1 MRNRIF
7 TVVLM
12 VALALPAT
20 GVFAQEDDLETKVQ
34 TGWAALQKGDLKTAR
49 SAFQDV
55 IDASPVYDF
64 GWYALGQVATREGKL
79 DEAVTDFNKAIE
91 INADK
96 FEYHYGLSAAYRT
109 KEDYA
114 KAIATLNN
122 AETLATAPQ
131 TQYYLYL
138 ERGVSYLAIRQWDRA
153 AGDLEKATKLQ
164 PKDKMAN
171 QRFGMA
177 LFRLDDHKRAAEHL
191 RVAVAA
197 DPNDGTSQLYL
208 ARTSINLAQ
217 RERDPARKKGLYTEG
232 VKAASAANTL
242 SPGFEAQN
250 ILAKAYLGSGQYDKA
265 ARSFQKVVQTK
276 PKYCVA
282 RTNLGQAYVA
292 MEAWPQAI
300 TELETAV
307 ECDPKSTIALN
318 TLAFA
323 YIKEGKKDLAL
334 SSYETSYKLKADPS
348 VAANMEKVALNIEI
362 DQENLLIDSENE
374 QTRKRNEA
382 EQAAFDKKQAE
393 FEAEQ
398 KRIKEYKEKDN

>member
-7 TVVLM
+7 TVALL

-20 GVFAQEDDLETKVQ
+20 GALAQDDLTDKVNS
-34 TGWAALQKGDLKTAR
+34 GWAALQKGDLKVAR

-91 INADK
+91 INSDK
-96 FEYHYGLSAAYRT
+96 FEYHYGLAAAYRT
-109 KEDYA
+109 KEEYA
-114 KAIATLNN
+114 KAIATMNN
-122 AETLATAPQ
+122 AEALATAPQ

-138 ERGVSYLAIRQWDRA
+138 ERGISYLSIRQWDRA
-153 AGDLEKATKLQ
+153 AGDLEKAVKLQ
-164 PKDKMAN
+164 PADKMAN

-177 LFRLDDHKRAAEHL
+177 LFRMDDYQRAADHL
-191 RVAVAA
+191 RKAVAA
-197 DPNDGTSQLYL
+197 DPKDGTSQLYL

-217 RERDPARKKGLYTEG
+217 RERDPAKKKGLYAEG

-242 SPGFEAQN
+242 SPGFDAQN
-250 ILAKAYLGSGQYDKA
+250 LLAKAYLGSGQHELA
-265 ARSFQKVVQTK
+265 ARNFQKVVQAK
-276 PKYCVA
+276 PKYCFA
-282 RTNLGQAYVA
+282 RTNLGQAYVG
-292 MEAWPQAI
+292 MEAFAQAV
-300 TELETAV
+300 TALEAAV
-307 ECDPKSTIALN
+307 DCDPKSTIAYN

-323 YIKEGKKDLAL
+323 YVKENKKDLAL
-334 SSYETSYKLKADPS
+334 SSYETSYKLKADPL
-348 VAANMEKVALNIEI
+348 VAANMEKVAKNIEI
-362 DQENLLIDSENE
+362 DQENLVIDSLNQE
-374 QTRKRNEA
+374 TMKRNEA

-398 KRIKEYKEKDN
+398 KRLKEYKEKDN